1 MISDKKVNVR
11 GIAPGE
17 LGLIKTL
24 EKRCFSTNYFNEK
37 EIEEM
42 YRNNRYSFWGVW
54 YKGSIAGYLITHD
67 SVDVYEVIK
76 VGVDDGYRG
85 KGLGRRLIE
94 KSFESIE
101 TDLMLEVR
109 ESNKSAIRLYEKLGF
124 RKIGLRRGYYRD
136 TGEDALILVL
146 EK

>member
-1 MISDKKVNVR
+1 MDMRVNVR
-11 GIAPGE
+11 EIAPGE
-17 LGLIKTL
+17 LNLVKKL
-24 EKRCFSTNYFNEK
+24 EKKCFLTNYFNEK

-42 YRNNRYSFWGVW
+42 YENDRYSFWGVW
-54 YKGSIAGYLITHD
+54 CGGTLAGYLITCD

-85 KGLGRRLIE
+85 RGLGGKLIE
-94 KSFESIE
+94 KSFETME

-109 ESNKSAIRLYEKLGF
+109 ESNNSAIRLYEKLGF

-146 EK
+146 GK

>member
-1 MISDKKVNVR
+1 MDKRVNVR

-17 LGLIKTL
+17 LNLVKKL

-42 YRNNRYSFWGVW
+42 YENDRYSFWGVW
-54 YKGSIAGYLITHD
+54 YGGTLAGYLITYD
-67 SVDVYEVIK
+67 SVDVHEIIK
-76 VGVDDGYRG
+76 VGVDDEYRG
-85 KGLGRRLIE
+85 RGLGGKLIE
-94 KSFESIE
+94 KSFESME

-146 EK
+146 GK

>member
-1 MISDKKVNVR
+1 MDMRVNVR

-17 LGLIKTL
+17 LNLVKKL
-24 EKRCFSTNYFNEK
+24 EKKCFSTNYFNEK

-42 YRNNRYSFWGVW
+42 YENDRYSFWGVW
-54 YKGSIAGYLITHD
+54 CGGALAGYLITCD
-67 SVDVYEVIK
+67 SVDVHEVIK
-76 VGVDDGYRG
+76 VGVDDRYRG
-85 KGLGRRLIE
+85 RGLGGKLIE
-94 KSFESIE
+94 KSFETME

-109 ESNKSAIRLYEKLGF
+109 ESNNSAIRLYEKLGF

-146 EK
+146 GK

>member
-1 MISDKKVNVR
+1 MDMDKRVNVR

-17 LGLIKTL
+17 LNLVMKL
-24 EKRCFSTNYFNEK
+24 EKRCFSTNYFNER

-42 YRNNRYSFWGVW
+42 YENDRYSFWGVW
-54 YKGSIAGYLITHD
+54 CGGSLAGYLITYD
-67 SVDVYEVIK
+67 SVDIYEVIK
-76 VGVDDGYRG
+76 VGVDDEYRG
-85 KGLGRRLIE
+85 RGLGGSLIE
-94 KSFESIE
+94 KAFESME

-109 ESNKSAIRLYEKLGF
+109 ESNKSAIRLYKKLGF

-146 EK
+146 GK